1 MNTIT
6 KAIIVGVVA
15 LSCLAGLFVWQTQA
29 KRTENLNL
37 SAEDMRLIAESIPP
51 QARVQLA
58 SNNEMRR
65 EFAKDLRQLLAIS
78 EEAKSAGVA
87 DRPEVQFQLD
97 LSRSF
102 VIAQNY
108 LAKQRVAGGQVK
120 IDQIIPQAEV
130 DAFVKDP
137 VQETKFKKLLER
149 MKKAEMLPAT
159 ALEGEQLEK
168 LKQNW
173 AQTMLAERKGL
184 AAGVDK
190 ERKTQLQLMLQQS
203 RILVDAYAKQLE
215 PRIKATDADLDA
227 YVAKHPE
234 LDPKQARAKAEDVL
248 RRVRAGEDFAALA
261 KEFSADPS
269 KEEGGD
275 LGWFARE
282 RMVKPF
288 ADAAF
293 ALKPGEVSDIVETQF
308 GFHIIKVD
316 ERRTDKGADG
326 KPEEQVKARHILIT
340 AGGGQPANPMAP
352 PQTPREQARAA
363 VEREKQ
369 EKLLEE
375 IMKRTRVEV
384 AEDFPVAQPTPP
396 PAPAQ
401 IPGMPPGQGGGA
413 PPPTQQ
419 APAPAQSGS
428 SRPVAP
434 TEQ

>member
-1 MNTIT
+1 
-6 KAIIVGVVA
+6 
-15 LSCLAGLFVWQTQA
+15 
-29 KRTENLNL
+29 
-37 SAEDMRLIAESIPP
+37 
-51 QARVQLA
+51 
-58 SNNEMRR
+58 
-65 EFAKDLRQLLAIS
+65 
-78 EEAKSAGVA
+78 
-87 DRPEVQFQLD
+87 
-97 LSRSF
+97 
-102 VIAQNY
+102 
-108 LAKQRVAGGQVK
+108 
-120 IDQIIPQAEV
+120 
-130 DAFVKDP
+130 
-137 VQETKFKKLLER
+137 

-234 LDPKQARAKAEDVL
+234 LDPKQARAKAEDIL

-293 ALKPGEVSDIVETQF
+293 ALKPGEVSDVVETQF

-316 ERRTDKGADG
+316 ERRTDQGATG
-326 KPEEQVKARHILIT
+326 QPEEQVKARHILIT

-375 IMKRTRVEV
+375 IMQRTRVEV
-384 AEDFPVAQPTPP
+384 AEDFAVAQPTPP

-401 IPGMPPGQGGGA
+401 IPGMPPPGQGGGA

-428 SRPVAP
+428 SRPGAP
-434 TEQ
+434 SEQ

>member
-1 MNTIT
+1 M
-6 KAIIVGVVA
+6 
-15 LSCLAGLFVWQTQA
+15 
-29 KRTENLNL
+29 
-37 SAEDMRLIAESIPP
+37 IAESIPP
-51 QARVQLA
+51 QARMQLA
-58 SNNEMRR
+58 SNDEMRR
-65 EFAKDLRQLLAIS
+65 EFAKDLRQLLALA
-78 EEAKSAGVA
+78 EEARAAGVT
-87 DRPEVQFQLD
+87 DKPEVQFQLD

-108 LAKQRVAGGQVK
+108 LAKQRAAGGQTK
-120 IDQIIPQAEV
+120 IDQIIPQTEV
-130 DAFVKDP
+130 DAFIKDP

-159 ALEGEQLEK
+159 ALEGEQLDK

-173 AQTMLAERKGL
+173 AQTMLAERKGI

-190 ERKTQLQLMLQQS
+190 ERKTELQIMLQQS

-227 YVAKHPE
+227 YVGKHPE
-234 LDPKQARAKAEDVL
+234 LDPKQARAKAEDIL
-248 RRVRAGEDFAALA
+248 RRVRAGEDFASLA

-275 LGWFARE
+275 LGWFGAG

-288 ADAAF
+288 EEAAF
-293 ALKPGEVSDIVETQF
+293 ALKPGEVSDVVESQF

-316 ERRTDKGADG
+316 ERRTEKGADG
-326 KPEEQVKARHILIT
+326 TPEEQVKARHILIT
-340 AGGGQPANPMAP
+340 AGSGPAANPFAP

-375 IMKRTRVEV
+375 VMQRTRVQV
-384 AEDFPVAQPTPP
+384 SEDFAVAQPTPP
-396 PAPAQ
+396 PMPAQ
-401 IPGMPPGQGGGA
+401 IPGMPDQGGGA
-413 PPPTQQ
+413 PPPPPQQ
-419 APAPAQSGS
+419 VPAPAQSGS
-428 SRPVAP
+428 ARPRAP
-434 TEQ
+434 AER

>member
-1 MNTIT
+1 
-6 KAIIVGVVA
+6 
-15 LSCLAGLFVWQTQA
+15 
-29 KRTENLNL
+29 
-37 SAEDMRLIAESIPP
+37 
-51 QARVQLA
+51 
-58 SNNEMRR
+58 
-65 EFAKDLRQLLAIS
+65 
-78 EEAKSAGVA
+78 
-87 DRPEVQFQLD
+87 
-97 LSRSF
+97 
-102 VIAQNY
+102 
-108 LAKQRVAGGQVK
+108 
-120 IDQIIPQAEV
+120 
-130 DAFVKDP
+130 
-137 VQETKFKKLLER
+137 

-173 AQTMLAERKGL
+173 AQTMVAERKGL

-234 LDPKQARAKAEDVL
+234 LDPKQARAKAEDIL
-248 RRVRAGEDFAALA
+248 RRVRAGEDFTALA

-269 KEEGGD
+269 KEDGGD

-340 AGGGQPANPMAP
+340 AGGGQPANPLAP

-375 IMKRTRVEV
+375 IMQRTRVEV
-384 AEDFPVAQPTPP
+384 AAEFAVAQPTPP
-396 PAPAQ
+396 PMPAQ

-413 PPPTQQ
+413 PSPSQQ

-428 SRPVAP
+428 PRPGAP
-434 TEQ
+434 AEQ